1 MSLQTAT
8 VETFDREIRKAHDRM
23 IERAHDLANGHG
35 IELDYMDK
43 HLTRVDDLLSSIAN
57 ELRDKGATSPEQIVA
72 HQQAEDVTECLGYY
86 LVECIERNHTPGTWH
101 DTDPEGEPTICFEL
115 ADDQSVIFPMEW
127 IMEKLIDPK
136 GYSVD
141 SAYAQYVG

>member
-1 MSLQTAT
+1 MLLQQTD
-8 VETFDREIRKAHDRM
+8 VETFDREIRKSHDQM
-23 IERAHDLANGHG
+23 IERAHDLARLHN

-43 HLTRVDDLLSSIAN
+43 HLTRVDDLLANIAK
-57 ELRDKGATSPEQIVA
+57 ELRDNGNITPEQIVDHA
-72 HQQAEDVTECLGYY
+72 TATDAAECLGFY
-86 LVECIERNHTPGTWH
+86 LIECIERNHTKGTWH
-101 DTDPEGEPTICFEL
+101 NTDPDGEPTICFVL